1 MRVLAL
7 SDQVLEHFYSPA
19 VKERFAEAEL
29 VVGCG
34 DLPSYYLEYI
44 VSMLNVPILQVPGNH
59 DPAAFPF
66 ADAED
71 PAAQG
76 ARRQGWG
83 NIDGRVVCER
93 GWLIAGLGG
102 SVRYRPGAHQYSQ
115 AEMSRRVL
123 RLAPRLFLNKARHGR
138 YLDVLVTH
146 APPRG
151 IHDAADPP
159 HVGFSAFN
167 RLIERFRPRYVL
179 HGHSHVWRR
188 DTVTETRVGETA
200 ILNVCPFRWIELRR
214 PHGG

>member
-83 NIDGRVVCER
+83 R
-93 GWLIAGLGG
+93 LILVSDPLHLARAAALAQGLDMAVACRPAQDCPPPSG
-102 SVRYRPGAHQYSQ
+102 SPAWWARAAAEGFLLLWYRTGMAYSRLIR
-115 AEMSRRVL
+115 SRRQ
-123 RLAPRLFLNKARHGR
+123 LAR
-138 YLDVLVTH
+138 VT
-146 APPRG
+146 
-151 IHDAADPP
+151 
-159 HVGFSAFN
+159 
-167 RLIERFRPRYVL
+167 
-179 HGHSHVWRR
+179 
-188 DTVTETRVGETA
+188 
-200 ILNVCPFRWIELRR
+200 
-214 PHGG
+214 